1 MLKIVGGLLVVLST
15 TVFGFLKGKEY
26 SDRVKELQYMKKL
39 ILMLKGEVEYARTPL
54 SEAFFHISKRCRQPF
69 SRLFMEAGRAL
80 ESLDGQSF
88 QSIWDTQ
95 VHKELKKTALSEK
108 DRQQLSGLGE
118 QMGYLDS
125 QTQAAALTLYVEQL
139 DMEISDGYA
148 SVGDKVKLCRSLGV
162 MSGLFFVLLML

>member
-1 MLKIVGGLLVVLST
+1 MLKIVGCLLVVLST

-26 SDRVKELQYMKKL
+26 GDRVKELQYMKKL

-69 SRLFMEAGRAL
+69 SNLFMEAGRAL
-80 ESLDGQSF
+80 ELLDGQSF
-88 QSIWDTQ
+88 QTIWDTQ
-95 VHKELKKTALSEK
+95 IQKELKKTSLSEK

-118 QMGYLDS
+118 QMGFLDS
-125 QTQAAALTLYVEQL
+125 KTQAAALALYVEQL
-139 DMEISDGYA
+139 DMEITEGYA
-148 SVGDKVKLCRSLGV
+148 NMGNQVKLCRSLGV